1 MTRTIRRRTQEVGT
15 LVRAC
20 VAVLSFAVFPG
31 LVIGQS
37 APIAAAPQG
46 SAPVDVTPEMIAR
59 AQMDGRAAAMNA
71 GGWFGRSVLIG
82 ALTGLIGTA
91 VTVGV
96 ASGSGVE
103 LPPEHKLAVARQP
116 LLVQQTF
123 EKGYADALRSK
134 RKSSSWGGG
143 LLGTA
148 AFVVLLLSSSGSGQ

>member
-1 MTRTIRRRTQEVGT
+1 MTCTNRRRIHGVRS
-15 LVRAC
+15 LVCIAVAVVA
-20 VAVLSFAVFPG
+20 VAVLPGAVA
-31 LVIGQS
+31 GQS
-37 APIAAAPQG
+37 APAPSAPQG
-46 SAPVDVTPEMIAR
+46 AATVDVTPEMIAR
-59 AQMDGRAAAMNA
+59 AQVDGRAAAMNT
-71 GGWFGRSVLIG
+71 GGWFGRSVVIG

-91 VTVGV
+91 VMVGV

-103 LPPEHKLAVARQP
+103 LPPEQKLAVARQP

-123 EKGYADALRSK
+123 EKGYADAVRSK